1 MWFFSQNIQ
10 RLEKQYGPWN
20 PKWTGLP
27 EIIPYEG
34 DYFNFTMSF
43 SRTWSYNGQTGTETV
58 YPTNI
63 IVKSDPDSMILQID
77 YDPSRG
83 AGILT
88 VHEHKE
94 TGVKNAT
101 IEAVYDSG
109 DIHLS
114 NMFSITQEPEPW
126 NVHVIM
132 INNTGKT
139 YNIEFT
145 GTASFLT
152 NNEENDA
159 KGSWDVNHKTMTS
172 YSQVTWMDVGYFN
185 TRNGTDTITA
195 TKTFTFRLN
204 TYNEGGSAISA
215 NYKMYMTLNE
225 EAPGTSGPGPSITQS
240 QTLENLQSNHSY
252 DNTYTLTFQKP
263 TTIFSEMEFVLYVTI
278 E

>member
-58 YPTNI
+58 FPTNI

-77 YDPSRG
+77 YDPSKG

-101 IEAVYDSG
+101 IEAIYDSG

-132 INNTGKT
+132 IKRKRLLGKELS
-139 YNIEFT
+139 NKDFHFFMVEPLSLRINGDFFLV
-145 GTASFLT
+145 TAQTFVT
-152 NNEENDA
+152 HDA
-159 KGSWDVNHKTMTS
+159 FSCGKQCIIPTPTDIQSR
-172 YSQVTWMDVGYFN
+172 MD
-185 TRNGTDTITA
+185 
-195 TKTFTFRLN
+195 L
-204 TYNEGGSAISA
+204 GSALTIDD
-215 NYKMYMTLNE
+215 
-225 EAPGTSGPGPSITQS
+225 GTGFG
-240 QTLENLQSNHSY
+240 E
-252 DNTYTLTFQKP
+252 LTIGLFG
-263 TTIFSEMEFVLYVTI
+263 T
-278 E
+278 

>member
-1 MWFFSQNIQ
+1 
-10 RLEKQYGPWN
+10 
-20 PKWTGLP
+20 
-27 EIIPYEG
+27 
-34 DYFNFTMSF
+34 
-43 SRTWSYNGQTGTETV
+43 
-58 YPTNI
+58 
-63 IVKSDPDSMILQID
+63 MILKID
-77 YDPSRG
+77 YDSSRG

-114 NMFSITQEPEPW
+114 NMFNITQEPEPW

-172 YSQVTWMDVGYFN
+172 YSQVT
-185 TRNGTDTITA
+185 
-195 TKTFTFRLN
+195 
-204 TYNEGGSAISA
+204 
-215 NYKMYMTLNE
+215 
-225 EAPGTSGPGPSITQS
+225 
-240 QTLENLQSNHSY
+240 
-252 DNTYTLTFQKP
+252 
-263 TTIFSEMEFVLYVTI
+263 
-278 E
+278 

>member
-10 RLEKQYGPWN
+10 KLEKEYGPWT
-20 PKWTGLP
+20 PKWTGLT
-27 EIIPYEG
+27 EIIPFDA

-58 YPTNI
+58 YPTSIN
-63 IVKSDPDSMILQID
+63 VKSDPNSIILRTV
-77 YDPSRG
+77 YDPAKGSG
-83 AGILT
+83 MLF
-88 VHEHKE
+88 VHENTDTFNKY
-94 TGVKNAT
+94 AT

-109 DIHLS
+109 GTHLTDT
-114 NMFSITQEPEPW
+114 FDITQNSEPW

-145 GTASFLT
+145 GSASFLT

-159 KGSWDVNHKTMTS
+159 NGSWDVDHRTMSS
-172 YSQVTWMDVGYFN
+172 YNQVTWMNVGYFN

-195 TKTFTFRLN
+195 TKTFSFRLN
-204 TYNEGGSAISA
+204 TFDEGGSTTPA
-215 NYKMYMTLNE
+215 NYKMYMTINQEKL
-225 EAPGTSGPGPSITQS
+225 GTSGPGPSITQS
-240 QTLENLQSNHSY
+240 QTLDNLQSNQSY
-252 DNTYTLTFQKP
+252 NSYTLTFEKP
-263 TTIFSEMEFVLYVTI
+263 TTIFEEMEFVLYVTI